1 MKTLRPPLMLAPD
14 NIPTEVVAALEVLLK
29 DAKQG
34 KLIGLA
40 LTAIYTRPTRRF
52 IAKAIGEA
60 ERSVV
65 FTIGTLIVLVARLLR
80 KAFKE
85 EY

>member
-34 KLIGLA
+34 KLIGLR
-40 LTAIYTRPTRRF
+40 LQPYTPDRLVDSLPRP
-52 IAKAIGEA
+52 
-60 ERSVV
+60 
-65 FTIGTLIVLVARLLR
+65 
-80 KAFKE
+80 
-85 EY
+85 